1 VSNPTPRAEALEAL
15 DEHGFFIVPDVLDR
29 QACAKVR
36 SHLVAAAQE
45 SERRGA
51 PTYIPTLDPNA
62 ANVRVFNLLDLH
74 RTFRELI
81 VDPLALEIVRGLL
94 GDGFIISNFT
104 ANIAKPGSRS
114 MTWHAD
120 QSIVIPEPWLEPWA
134 INIIWCLDDVHPDN
148 GATRYLPGSH
158 RVTRRA
164 ELPAD
169 MNAEMRCFEAPAG
182 AIIAMD
188 GRVWHTSGCNVTAD
202 QERALLFGFY
212 TRDFIR
218 PQVNWN
224 ALLSEQT
231 KAQIEPPLYDWL
243 GLGPA
248 ANVYYGSSYTVLGEH
263 A

>member
-1 VSNPTPRAEALEAL
+1 MGWTSLAEAFEAL
-15 DEHGFFIVPDVLDR
+15 DEHGFCVLPDVLDPS
-29 QACAKVR
+29 ACGKVR
-36 SHLVAAAQE
+36 SRLLAAAQE

-81 VDPLALEIVRGLL
+81 VDPLAIEIVRGVL

-114 MTWHAD
+114 MTLHAD

-134 INIIWCLDDVHPDN
+134 INIIWCLDDVHADN
-148 GATRYLPGSH
+148 GATLYLPDSH
-158 RVTRRA
+158 RITHRA
-164 ELPAD
+164 KLPAD
-169 MNAEMRCFEAPAG
+169 MNAQMRCFEAPAG

-188 GRVWHTSGCNVTAD
+188 GRMWHTSGCNVTQD
-202 QERALLFGFY
+202 EERALLFGFY
-212 TRDFIR
+212 SRDFIR

-224 ALLSEQT
+224 ALLSAET

-248 ANVYYGSSYTVLGEH
+248 ANVYYGSNYTVLPEQH